1 MAKNKHK
8 KYFTIKNNS
17 NQNEQQAPLVLER
30 ALRVEQKTLFSFETN
45 NKIIDMNVDESLYH
59 HFQTLSP
66 LHQKAMQDLMT
77 LKLLQEMNDKKNI

>member
-1 MAKNKHK
+1 MKNGAFIAKNKHK

-17 NQNEQQAPLVLER
+17 NQNEQTAKLN
-30 ALRVEQKTLFSFETN
+30 EQKTLFSFETN
-45 NKIIDMNVDESLYH
+45 NKIIDMNVDESLYN

>member
-17 NQNEQQAPLVLER
+17 NENK
-30 ALRVEQKTLFSFETN
+30 QKALFSFETN
-45 NKIIDMNVDESLYH
+45 NKIIDMNVDESLYN

>member
-1 MAKNKHK
+1 MSKNKHK

-17 NQNEQQAPLVLER
+17 NQNEQ
-30 ALRVEQKTLFSFETN
+30 KTLFSFETN
-45 NKIIDMNVDESLYH
+45 NKVIDMNVDESLYN

-66 LHQKAMQDLMT
+66 FHQKAMQDLMT

>member
-17 NQNEQQAPLVLER
+17 NQNEQTAKLN
-30 ALRVEQKTLFSFETN
+30 EQKTLFSFETN
-45 NKIIDMNVDESLYH
+45 NKIIDMNVDESLYN

-66 LHQKAMQDLMT
+66 LHQKAMQDLMI
-77 LKLLQEMNDKKNI
+77 LKLLQETYD

>member
-8 KYFTIKNNS
+8 KYFTIRNNS
-17 NQNEQQAPLVLER
+17 NQNK
-30 ALRVEQKTLFSFETN
+30 QKTLFTFETN
-45 NKIIDMNVDESLYH
+45 NKIIDMNVDESLYN